1 MVNADSTSEARLAQH
16 AKDVGLMLADGRAYL
31 PLTTV
36 HHDLLA
42 RAIAAGWGTEDN
54 SAVIK
59 VYQEQAP

>member
-1 MVNADSTSEARLAQH
+1 
-16 AKDVGLMLADGRAYL
+16 MLANASAYL

-36 HHDLLA
+36 HHELLA

-59 VYQEQAP
+59 VYQDQAP

>member
-1 MVNADSTSEARLAQH
+1 MVNADFTSAS
-16 AKDVGLMLADGRAYL
+16 GRAYL

-36 HHDLLA
+36 HHVLFA
-42 RAIAAGWGTEDN
+42 RAIAAGWGSEDN

>member
-1 MVNADSTSEARLAQH
+1 MPISPPQARLAQH
-16 AKDVGLMLADGRAYL
+16 AKAVGLMLASGSAYL

-36 HHDLLA
+36 HHVLFA